1 MDKRMIIL
9 FDLDGTL
16 IDSTECILTSFEYA
30 FDTLGTPR
38 PTRELIKAQIGYPLD
53 MMFEKVGAEKSL
65 VWDFVTAYKSKYRDI
80 SLEGTSLIEGARE
93 AVELA
98 SSFARL
104 GVVTTKTS
112 RYSQELLENMGV
124 MGYFETLIGREDVEN
139 PKPHPEPI
147 YKALKAMDLEAHDKR
162 HIWMIGDT
170 MMDIEAANAAGVR
183 HVGVFTGYGEPKT
196 LIAGCELTADNA
208 LEAIRLIKAMA

>member
-1 MDKRMIIL
+1 MDKRLIIL

-16 IDSTECILTSFEYA
+16 IDSTECILTSFEHA

-38 PTRELIKAQIGYPLD
+38 PPRELIKAQIGYPLD
-53 MMFEKVGAEKSL
+53 MMFEKVGADKAK
-65 VWDFVTAYKSKYRDI
+65 VWDFVAAYKSKYREI
-80 SLEGTSLIEGARE
+80 SLPGTSLIDGALE
-93 AVELA
+93 AIELS

-112 RYSQELLENMGV
+112 RYSRELLEHMGV
-124 MGYFETLIGREDVEN
+124 MKHFEVLIGREDVEH

-147 YKALKAMDLEAHDKR
+147 EKALDAMCPECSRDKV
-162 HIWMIGDT
+162 WMIGDT

-196 LIAGCELTADNA
+196 LISGCELTAENA
-208 LEAIRLIKAMA
+208 FEAIKLIRALV